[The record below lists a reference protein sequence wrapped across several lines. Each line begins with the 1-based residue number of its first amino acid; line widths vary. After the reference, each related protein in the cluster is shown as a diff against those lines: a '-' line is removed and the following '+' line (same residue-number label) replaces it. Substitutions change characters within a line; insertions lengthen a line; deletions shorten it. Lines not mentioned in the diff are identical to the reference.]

1 MRSSKGNLTALGW
14 SFHTNRLE
22 IEIED
27 PQFRVAGLRERHLQ
41 ACSVLAEWAMHTLSI
56 GTSRSNFDSTMVD
69 AKGDL
74 GLMRSETEAVAQT
87 TGATAQSD
95 RVHEDFSRLRR
106 HVEGQILGQSGLVE
120 RLLIALLADGHL
132 LVEGAPGLAKTKAVK
147 VLASGLEGDFHRIQ
161 FTPDL
166 LPADLTG
173 TEIYRP
179 QDGSFRFDKGP
190 VFHNLLLAD
199 EVNRAPAKVQSALL
213 EAMGER
219 QVTVGRET
227 YRLPELF
234 LVMATQNPIEQ
245 EGTYPL
251 PEAQLDRFL
260 MHVRVD
266 YPDRTTEKA
275 ILCLN
280 REEART
286 PDAVSSASRVS
297 QRSVFAA
304 RRAILD
310 LYMSEDVEDYLV
322 HLVIAT
328 RDPSIYGEGLSDWLR
343 FGASPRATLAIDRCA
358 RARAWLAGRD
368 YVSPEDVQDVAPDV
382 LRHRVL
388 LSYEA
393 EAEGRTADQ
402 FVGELLGMVPVP

>member
-1 MRSSKGNLTALGW
+1 METSSVTA
-14 SFHTNRLE
+14 TE
-22 IEIED
+22 EAAAE
-27 PQFRVAGLRERHLQ
+27 PLRARFM
-41 ACSVLAEWAMHTLSI
+41 ALSE
-56 GTSRSNFDSTMVD
+56 FV
-69 AKGDL
+69 
-74 GLMRSETEAVAQT
+74 Q
-87 TGATAQSD
+87 
-95 RVHEDFSRLRR
+95 
-106 HVEGQILGQSGLVE
+106 GQILGQAELVE

-147 VLASGLEGDFHRIQ
+147 ALAGGLEGDFHRIQ

-179 QDGSFRFDKGP
+179 QDGSFRFDRGP

-227 YRLPELF
+227 YPLPELF

-260 MHVRVD
+260 MHVQVD
-266 YPDRTTEKA
+266 YPDTATEKA
-275 ILCLN
+275 ILQLN
-280 REEART
+280 RAEACNPP
-286 PDAVSSASRVS
+286 PDSAPEPLD
-297 QRSVFAA
+297 QASVFAA
-304 RRAILD
+304 RRAILE
-310 LYMSEDVEDYLV
+310 LFMSPDVEDYLV
-322 HLVIAT
+322 QLVT
-328 RDPSIYGEGLSDWLR
+328 SSRDPNAYGGALHDWLR
-343 FGASPRATLAIDRCA
+343 FGASPRATLALDRCA
-358 RARAWLAGRD
+358 RARAWLQGRD
-368 YVSPEDVQDVAPDV
+368 YVSPEDIQAVAPDV

-388 LSYEA
+388 LSYQA
-393 EAEGRTADQ
+393 EADGRSAQ
-402 FVGELLGMVPVP
+402 EYVEQLLALVPVP

>member
-1 MRSSKGNLTALGW
+1 MKTMTEKAAPGPA
-14 SFHTNRLE
+14 E
-22 IEIED
+22 APAE
-27 PQFRVAGLRERHLQ
+27 ALREEF
-41 ACSVLAEWAMHTLSI
+41 A
-56 GTSRSNFDSTMVD
+56 
-69 AKGDL
+69 
-74 GLMRSETEAVAQT
+74 
-87 TGATAQSD
+87 
-95 RVHEDFSRLRR
+95 RLRR
-106 HVEGQILGQSGLVE
+106 HLERQILGQGYLVE

-147 VLASGLEGDFHRIQ
+147 ALASGIEGDFHRIQ

-179 QDGSFRFDKGP
+179 QDGTFRFDRGP
-190 VFHNLLLAD
+190 IFHNLLLAD

-227 YRLPELF
+227 FRLPDLF
-234 LVMATQNPIEQ
+234 LVMATQNTIEQ

-260 MHVRVD
+260 MHVRVG
-266 YPDRTTEKA
+266 YPDLPTEKA
-275 ILCLN
+275 ILRLN
-280 REEART
+280 REEARAT
-286 PDAVSSASRVS
+286 AVEAGRPVA
-297 QRSVFAA
+297 QASVFAA
-304 RRAILD
+304 RRAVLD
-310 LYMSEDVEDYLV
+310 LFMSPDLEDYLV
-322 HLVIAT
+322 HLVLAT
-328 RDPSIYGEGLSDWLR
+328 RDPAAYGADLAGWLR

-368 YVSPEDVQDVAPDV
+368 YVAPDDVQAIAPDV

-393 EAEGRTADQ
+393 EAQGRTTDEY
-402 FVGELLGMVPVP
+402 VGELLRLVPVP